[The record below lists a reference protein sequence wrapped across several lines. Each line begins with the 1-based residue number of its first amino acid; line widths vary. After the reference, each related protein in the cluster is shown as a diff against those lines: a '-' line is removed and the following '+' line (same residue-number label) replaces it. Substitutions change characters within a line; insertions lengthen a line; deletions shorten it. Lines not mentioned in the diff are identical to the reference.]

1 GLAEV
6 LGRPRVRGR
15 PSRSRRSRRG
25 LARAGVHQGAPGLPR
40 CRLHVAQR
48 LRNVRAMTLTAP
60 PGCHRAHWDYP
71 SQTREERMSDPAY
84 ATGVL
89 LKQASDGDQRAW
101 DELVNRFTR
110 LLWSVARA
118 HRLDTPDGADAVQT
132 TWLRLLE
139 HLDRIE
145 DPERLVSWLVTTM
158 RRECL
163 RTLRR
168 TGQDLLHASGETFEP
183 PGPAE
188 AAEMGLILAERDAM
202 LWAAFDPMPERCR
215 MLLRLLMTSP
225 PPQYEAVAAM
235 LDMPIGSIGPTRRRC
250 LHHLRQLLAQTETT
264 PTSQAHRLTSDT
276 E

>member
-1 GLAEV
+1 
-6 LGRPRVRGR
+6 
-15 PSRSRRSRRG
+15 
-25 LARAGVHQGAPGLPR
+25 
-40 CRLHVAQR
+40 
-48 LRNVRAMTLTAP
+48 
-60 PGCHRAHWDYP
+60 
-71 SQTREERMSDPAY
+71 MSDPSY

-118 HRLDTPDGADAVQT
+118 HRLDTPDAADAVQT

-168 TGQDLLHASGETFEP
+168 TGRERLHAPGETFEP
-183 PGPAE
+183 PDPADP
-188 AAEMGLILAERDAM
+188 ADVGLILAERDAM
-202 LWAAFDPMPERCR
+202 LWTAFDRMPERCR
-215 MLLRLLMTSP
+215 KLLRLLMTSP
-225 PPQYEAVAAM
+225 PPPYEAVAAL
-235 LDMPIGSIGPTRRRC
+235 LDMPIGSIGPTRKRC
-250 LHHLRQLLAQTETT
+250 LSNLRTQLEKLDGPPDGGPAPEE
-264 PTSQAHRLTSDT
+264 R
-276 E
+276 